1 MPNHRCGK
9 LNVSRTG
16 LTRFELVIRE
26 LKSRAL
32 PLGDSPKNMAHIPSI
47 ILRRSQMPH
56 LAIRYFSLSA
66 TRKSDMHRIDGAAFQ
81 HCPSFEL
88 QGIALCQ
95 LWFAEKLYVFVYIVL
110 SQDILYPDIFYRS
123 YISVKFNK
131 PF

>member
-16 LTRFELVIRE
+16 LTRFELVMRE
-26 LKSRAL
+26 PKSRAL

-56 LAIRYFSLSA
+56 LTIRYFSLSA

-88 QGIALCQ
+88 QGIAQFIFRSSSSASISNSRNC
-95 LWFAEKLYVFVYIVL
+95 FAFFK
-110 SQDILYPDIFYRS
+110 S
-123 YISVKFNK
+123 
-131 PF
+131 